1 MKTTFRILV
10 LMLVGIFA
18 GCSGDDG
25 DPGPAGAPGA
35 DAVDTGTIEGT
46 VVDSGGNP
54 VADVTLETVP
64 ATIVATTDAD
74 GDFIFA
80 GIPIGAYEINASKAG
95 MGSASLLTGVAGG
108 GTVSVTLTL
117 PEAAAGLASVS
128 GLVRDAAGAPVLGA
142 TVSVEGQAVTATT
155 AADGTFTLDDVTP
168 GFLYVQVAAPSE
180 AYLDSETRNSVFTA
194 AGMAVTGVEITLSGR
209 PTDAA
214 TTVGSAICRLCH
226 GAMWPEYFAGLDG
239 SPDAAAH
246 SRFIVEGTSA
256 MVYPELWPEPGDVVL
271 PRNPSGGLLLSQDPL
286 DGTGLVNVVLC
297 TEDGIDGREYIFKFY
312 EELPAGAPARVE
324 GDLDCAL
331 DDTTAV
337 YIPVAATNGGQ
348 GNWGEGYV
356 DPDHVLPDRHPNFGE
371 GKQRY
376 MARTQDVPY
385 IVDWAARNGVSLD
398 RAKQD
403 YVPYLPVYLVQ
414 GGADGPKFWQK
425 SPTAWAKP
433 NNTLSRNCAG
443 CHATGVRIRT
453 QDFPGYEAVVT
464 EFDYVDLNISC
475 EKCHGPGSEHAT
487 SANRNKIIMPQY
499 LTAKAANETCGQCHA
514 AHGGKSEDPFG
525 VFKYP
530 FDGANLDALGY
541 GFFVPGVYDLEDF
554 YYRLNDAV
562 PTVAD
567 NWQQGGFHTWPDET
581 HSRAHSQQYAEMVR
595 SKHFNNSFE
604 KLACFDCHNAHTLDG
619 GPETMMAGDYELES
633 AAFGNNAL
641 CLACHA
647 THGPFADITPAD
659 VAVIQLDAGRVATLD
674 GAPATFTSSEAS
686 LARNRIGRAVAA
698 HMQETSGMGGA
709 LYLPDSEDPER
720 AAGNCASCHMAKI
733 GKLQDVND
741 DGQWTLKP
749 DKDGLSAVAEGN
761 VPSHLFDIV
770 WPGQSAVL
778 APFATRDH
786 QIMPNSCSNCHE
798 FARISGDGD

>member
-1 MKTTFRILV
+1 VKTTFRILV

-74 GDFIFA
+74 GEFIFA
-80 GIPIGAYEINASKAG
+80 GIPIGAYEINASKVG

-117 PEAAAGLASVS
+117 PEAASGLASVS
-128 GLVRDAAGAPVLGA
+128 GIVLDAAGAPVLGA
-142 TVSVEGQAVTATT
+142 TVSVEGQAATATT

-168 GFLYVQVAAPSE
+168 GFLYVQVAAPSA
-180 AYLDSETRNSVFTA
+180 AYLDSETRSSVFSA
-194 AGMAVTGVEITLSGR
+194 AGMAVTGVEVTLSGR
-209 PTDAA
+209 PSDAA
-214 TTVGSAICRLCH
+214 TSVGADTCQLCH
-226 GAMWPEYFAGLDG
+226 GGMWPEYFAGLDG

-256 MVYPELWPEPGDVVL
+256 MVYPELWPEPGEVEL
-271 PRNPSGGLLLSQDPL
+271 PRDPSGNLLLSQDPL
-286 DGTGLVNVVLC
+286 DGRGLVNVVLC
-297 TEDGIDGREYIFKFY
+297 TDDGIDGREYIFKFY
-312 EELPAGAPARVE
+312 EELPEGTPPRVE

-331 DDTTAV
+331 DDPTAV

-356 DPDHVLPDRHPNFGE
+356 DPEHVLPDRHPNFGE

-376 MARTQDVPY
+376 MARVQDVPY
-385 IVDWAARNGVSLD
+385 IVSWAAANGVSLD
-398 RAKQD
+398 RARQD
-403 YVPYLPVYLVQ
+403 YVPYMPVYLVQ
-414 GGADGPKFWQK
+414 GGDDGPKFWQK

-443 CHATGVRIRT
+443 CHATGVTITT
-453 QDFPGYEAVVT
+453 QDFPDYEAVVT
-464 EFDYVDLNISC
+464 EFDYADLNISC

-487 SANRNKIIMPQY
+487 SGDPNKIIMPQY

-514 AHGGKSEDPFG
+514 AHGGKSEDPLG
-525 VFKYP
+525 VHKYP
-530 FDGANLDALGY
+530 FDGGNLNALGN

-554 YYRLNDAV
+554 YYKFNEAV
-562 PTVAD
+562 PTVKD
-567 NWQQGGFHTWPDET
+567 NWQEGSFHSWPDET

-604 KLACFDCHNAHTLDG
+604 KLACFDCHNAHTLDA

-633 AAFGNNAL
+633 AAYGNNTM

-659 VAVIQLDAGRVATLD
+659 VAVIQLDTGRVATLD
-674 GAPATFTSSEAS
+674 GVPATFTSSEAS
-686 LARNRIGRAVAA
+686 LARNRIARAVGA

-709 LYLPDSEDPER
+709 LYLPDSDDPER
-720 AAGNCASCHMAKI
+720 RAGNCASCHMAKI

-778 APFATRDH
+778 APFATSDH
-786 QIMPNSCSNCHE
+786 QVMPNSCSNCHE